1 MKKNSIL
8 KYTLC
13 VCMLLVGSLLANSQ
27 VEKWREQHKVKKN
40 ETLYSICQDYGIT
53 LEELQTANP
62 ELMTSGYQP
71 KKGDRLLIPYPKK
84 KEETIAPQVNTP
96 VTASPLKTKDDVRT
110 RSIRV
115 GVMLP
120 LHDENGDGKRMVEYY
135 RGILMA
141 CDSLKLLGI
150 STDVYAW
157 NLAEHGNVSTVLADP
172 NAARCDVIFGPL
184 YSKQMAELSAF
195 VERNDI
201 KLVIPFSIV
210 APELYT
216 NRNIFQV
223 YQSTNNQI
231 ESTSRRF
238 CDWFKDYHP
247 VFVDCGDTTSTKGPF
262 TSTLRRMLDQRGIDY
277 SITNLKKSSDKSFQK
292 SFDTKKK
299 NIVVLNTGRSP
310 ELNATFGRLSMV
322 ATENPAIHISMFGYT
337 EWLMYA
343 NYQLENFYKYNVY
356 VPSAFYTNLLSA
368 ATERIQQK
376 YRWNFHQDMLPS
388 LPRFA
393 LTGFDHAYFFL
404 MGLHKYGHSFDGASG
419 RFGYPPV
426 QTPLKFER
434 IGNGGLQNKAYM
446 FIHYMPEHRI
456 ESINY

>member
-40 ETLYSICQDYGIT
+40 ETLYSICQDYGIR

-223 YQSTNNQI
+223 YQSTNSQKETSNNRDDNVPEPNEDSVSKAAIQKEEVEDGGDRYMDKAVGSI
-231 ESTSRRF
+231 STEEGETSY
-238 CDWFKDYHP
+238 DDY
-247 VFVDCGDTTSTKGPF
+247 
-262 TSTLRRMLDQRGIDY
+262 
-277 SITNLKKSSDKSFQK
+277 DK
-292 SFDTKKK
+292 
-299 NIVVLNTGRSP
+299 
-310 ELNATFGRLSMV
+310 A
-322 ATENPAIHISMFGYT
+322 
-337 EWLMYA
+337 
-343 NYQLENFYKYNVY
+343 
-356 VPSAFYTNLLSA
+356 
-368 ATERIQQK
+368 
-376 YRWNFHQDMLPS
+376 
-388 LPRFA
+388 
-393 LTGFDHAYFFL
+393 
-404 MGLHKYGHSFDGASG
+404 
-419 RFGYPPV
+419 
-426 QTPLKFER
+426 
-434 IGNGGLQNKAYM
+434 LQNRKVADAVQKEDSD
-446 FIHYMPEHRI
+446 IA
-456 ESINY
+456 ESQQQIADNNKGIGLCID